1 MFIKKKEVVQDV
13 TLHDLDVANARPQG
27 GQDILSI
34 MGSLIKPKKTEIT
47 DKLRR
52 EINKVVN
59 KYIDQGIAEL
69 VPGVLFIDEVH
80 MLDIEC
86 FTYLH
91 RALESP
97 LAPIVIFATNRGRCQ
112 IRGTEILSPHG
123 MPLDLLDRIMIIRTL
138 PYGMEDMIEILRIRA
153 KVEHIDITDES
164 LQTLAEIGNV
174 STLRYAVQLMTPA
187 NILARIN
194 GKDQIEKEE
203 IDEVRDIFL
212 DAKSSAYLL
221 KQEDAKYMK

>member
-1 MFIKKKEVVQDV
+1 
-13 TLHDLDVANARPQG
+13 
-27 GQDILSI
+27 
-34 MGSLIKPKKTEIT
+34 
-47 DKLRR
+47 
-52 EINKVVN
+52 
-59 KYIDQGIAEL
+59 
-69 VPGVLFIDEVH
+69 

-153 KVEHIDITDES
+153 KVEHIDITDDS

-203 IDEVRDIFL
+203 IDEVRDLFL
-212 DAKSSAYLL
+212 DAKSSAQLL